1 MNIHKFRR
9 LNEMQQLSL
18 TEQKGVAIAE
28 RKTAYCSVHLFQLHS
43 FYVELYQHS
52 HFNVVTRVHSF
63 TGTAL
68 LEPYLESISIDDL
81 FATQ

>member
-1 MNIHKFRR
+1 MTIHKFRR

-43 FYVELYQHS
+43 FYVELYQHT
-52 HFNVVTRVHSF
+52 HFNVVTRIHSF
-63 TGTAL
+63 TDTAL
-68 LEPYLESISIDDL
+68 LDPYLESISIDDL

>member
-1 MNIHKFRR
+1 MNIHQFRR

-18 TEQKGVAIAE
+18 TEQKGVALAE
-28 RKTAYCSVHLFQLHS
+28 RKTAYCSVYLFQIGS

-52 HFNVVTRVHSF
+52 HFNVVTRINSF
-63 TGTAL
+63 TNTTL
-68 LEPYLESISIDDL
+68 LEPYFESISIDDL

>member
-1 MNIHKFRR
+1 MTINKFRR

-18 TEQKGVAIAE
+18 TEQKGIAIAE
-28 RKTAYCSVHLFQLHS
+28 RKTAYCTVHLFQLNS
-43 FYVELYQHS
+43 FYVELYQHT
-52 HFNVVTRVHSF
+52 HFNVVTRVNSF
-63 TGTAL
+63 TDTTL